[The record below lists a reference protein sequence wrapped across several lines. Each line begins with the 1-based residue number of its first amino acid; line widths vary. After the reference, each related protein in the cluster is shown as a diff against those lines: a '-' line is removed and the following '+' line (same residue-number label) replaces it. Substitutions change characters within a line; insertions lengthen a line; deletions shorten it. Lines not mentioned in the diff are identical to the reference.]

1 MTLFDRSAP
10 LIRFVLGFIFFRFV
24 VGAFLH
30 VDPEVII
37 GQGYAIPPY
46 IHRIWS
52 VSADAQAIQRHR
64 PAKVVKT
71 VSQFDEPG
79 GWKPVL
85 EKYDMDLF
93 EPATQQF
100 VTGSPSGRIPIFS

>member
-1 MTLFDRSAP
+1 M
-10 LIRFVLGFIFFRFV
+10 
-24 VGAFLH
+24 FLH

-37 GQGYAIPPY
+37 GKGYAIPPY
-46 IHRIWS
+46 IHRKG
-52 VSADAQAIQRHR
+52 SASAEAQAIQRHR